1 MTLAFRRWGLEMK
14 TPDSASVPGMRWPER
29 GLAVLRI
36 LVGLWFVK
44 SFATKLGL
52 VWLGGVIPVPAAN
65 DRWITTMPKLL
76 AKYAEGNPIGVYQ
89 QFLLDTVL
97 PHGSL
102 FAHLTAV
109 AETAV
114 GIGLTFGLLTVLAS
128 LIGMTLV
135 TAYGLANFWQ
145 GPSQQGFHLLLFA
158 CLAVFI
164 AVRAG
169 RCWGLDGWLLGRAL
183 RRMPAASPARLL
195 FGAYALAAISATG
208 APPLRAQ
215 PAAALPVMVIADFTF
230 EGRSAN
236 SVEPGDSAIA
246 PVATARLRDVLR
258 SAGVVT
264 LVDSSRAAQEIARAN
279 RQGIRCAASVEC
291 MRAVGQRLGAT
302 YVVVGKVSKVSG
314 LIWYLS
320 GQLLSVAGGAP
331 LLDEGF
337 ELKGARDDIVPRGAA
352 SLGRRIARAVSR
364 ASGG

>member
-1 MTLAFRRWGLEMK
+1 
-14 TPDSASVPGMRWPER
+14 
-29 GLAVLRI
+29 LRI
-36 LVGLWFVK
+36 VVGLWFVK
-44 SFATKLGL
+44 SFVTKLGL
-52 VWLGGVIPVPAAN
+52 VWLGGVIPLPGAN
-65 DRWITTMPKLL
+65 GRWIATMPRLL
-76 AKYAEGNPIGVYQ
+76 AKYAEGNPVGFYR

-97 PHGSL
+97 PHGPL

-128 LIGMTLV
+128 MIGMTLV

-145 GPSQQGFHLLLFA
+145 GPSQQGFHLLLFT

-169 RCWGLDGWLLGRAL
+169 RYWGLDGWLLARSPWRTPG
-183 RRMPAASPARLL
+183 ASRLRLL
-195 FGAYALAAISATG
+195 FGACVLAAHSSLA
-208 APPLRAQ
+208 APPLPAQ
-215 PAAALPVMVIADFTF
+215 GVAALPVLVLADMTF

-236 SVEPGDSAIA
+236 SIEPGDSAIA
-246 PVATARLRDVLR
+246 LVATARLRDALR
-258 SAGVVT
+258 AAGVVT
-264 LVDSSRAAQEIARAN
+264 LVDSARAAQEIARAD
-279 RQGIRCAASVEC
+279 RQGIRCGASVEC
-291 MRAVGQRLGAT
+291 MRAVGRRLGAS

-320 GQLLSVAGGAP
+320 GQLLPVAGGAP

-337 ELKGARDDIVPRGAA
+337 ELKGARDDIVPRGAV

-364 ASGG
+364 AS

>member
-1 MTLAFRRWGLEMK
+1 MIIPE
-14 TPDSASVPGMRWPER
+14 SATVPGMRWPDR
-29 GLAVLRI
+29 GLAALRI
-36 LVGLWFVK
+36 VVGLWFVK
-44 SFATKLGL
+44 SFVTKLGL
-52 VWLGGVIPVPAAN
+52 VWLGGVIPVPGAN
-65 DRWITTMPKLL
+65 GRWIATMPRLL
-76 AKYAEGNPIGVYQ
+76 ARYAEGNPIGFYR
-89 QFLLDTVL
+89 QFLLDTVV
-97 PHGSL
+97 PHGTP

-109 AETAV
+109 GETAV

-128 LIGMTLV
+128 LIGLTLV

-158 CLAVFI
+158 CLVVFI

-183 RRMPAASPARLL
+183 RRTPPAWPARLL
-195 FGAYALAAISATG
+195 VGTCMLAGSSTAAPLLHAQTG
-208 APPLRAQ
+208 AAP
-215 PAAALPVMVIADFTF
+215 PVMVIADMTF

-236 SVEPGDSAIA
+236 SIEPGDSAIA
-246 PVATARLRDVLR
+246 PVATARLREVLR
-258 SAGVVT
+258 GAGVVT
-264 LVDSSRAAQEIARAN
+264 LVDSARAAQEIARGD

-291 MRAVGQRLGAT
+291 MRAVGRRLGAT

-320 GQLLSVAGGAP
+320 GQLLPVAGGAP

-337 ELKGARDDIVPRGAA
+337 ELKGERDDIVPRGAA